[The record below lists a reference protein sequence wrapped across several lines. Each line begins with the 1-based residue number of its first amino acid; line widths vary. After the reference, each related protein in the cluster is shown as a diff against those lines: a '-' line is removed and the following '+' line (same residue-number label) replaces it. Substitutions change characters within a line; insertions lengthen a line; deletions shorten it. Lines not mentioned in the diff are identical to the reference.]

1 MPLDHPATATCTV
14 EAAFPLSGDALPADH
29 GAALFDALCRQAE
42 LGGWLAAT
50 DAVAIA
56 PVRGRADGRG
66 GLILTDES
74 ELLMRLAAADLPRVL
89 RLVGD
94 SLAVKGHALELGQ
107 PQIRLPSPTATLTAS
122 LVVLRDAADAMRE
135 RDTVRSSSTPNAF
148 AAAIR
153 ESLSAL
159 EINGDP
165 VIGAGGHLQLP
176 DHSVPGFAVHLH
188 GLTPE
193 DSLHLQEAGLGDHR
207 KLGCGVF
214 LPA

>member
-14 EAAFPLSGDALPADH
+14 EAAFPLSGDALPA
-29 GAALFDALCRQAE
+29 ALFDALCRQTE
-42 LGGWLAAT
+42 LGGWLSAT

-56 PVRGRADGRG
+56 PVRGGADGTG
-66 GLILTDES
+66 GLILNDES

-89 RLVGD
+89 RIVGD

-107 PQIRLPSPTATLTAS
+107 PQIRLPSPAAVLTAS
-122 LVVLRDAADAMRE
+122 LVVLPDAADAPRE
-135 RDTVRSSSTPNAF
+135 RDALRNGSTPSVF
-148 AAAIR
+148 TAAIR
-153 ESLSAL
+153 DSLAAL

-176 DHSVPGFAVHLH
+176 RHSVPGFAVHLH

>member
-29 GAALFDALCRQAE
+29 GVALFDALCRQTE
-42 LGGWLAAT
+42 LGGWLSAT

-56 PVRGRADGRG
+56 PVRGGADGTG
-66 GLILTDES
+66 GLILNDES

-89 RLVGD
+89 RIVGD

-107 PQIRLPSPTATLTAS
+107 PQIRLPSPAAVLTAS
-122 LVVLRDAADAMRE
+122 LVVLPDAADAPRE
-135 RDTVRSSSTPNAF
+135 RDAPGDGSTPSVF
-148 AAAIR
+148 TAAIR
-153 ESLSAL
+153 DSLAAL

-188 GLTPE
+188 GLSPE

>member
-29 GAALFDALCRQAE
+29 GAALFDALCRQTE
-42 LGGWLAAT
+42 LGGWLSAT

-56 PVRGRADGRG
+56 PVRGGADGTG
-66 GLILTDES
+66 GLILNDES

-89 RLVGD
+89 RIVGD

-107 PQIRLPSPTATLTAS
+107 PQIRLPSPAAVLTAS
-122 LVVLRDAADAMRE
+122 LVVLPDAADAPRE
-135 RDTVRSSSTPNAF
+135 RDALRNGSTPSVF
-148 AAAIR
+148 TAAIR
-153 ESLSAL
+153 DSLVAL

>member
-1 MPLDHPATATCTV
+1 MPLDHPAAATCTV

-29 GAALFDALCRQAE
+29 GAALFDALCHQTE

-50 DAVAIA
+50 DTVAIA
-56 PVRGRADGRG
+56 PVRGRVDGNG

-89 RLVGD
+89 RLVGG
-94 SLAVKGHALELGQ
+94 SLAAKGHALEVGQ
-107 PQIRLPSPTATLTAS
+107 PQIRLPRATETLIAG
-122 LVVLRDAADAMRE
+122 LVVFDNVEDTLRE
-135 RDTVRSSSTPNAF
+135 RDAVRTRSTPSAF

-153 ESLSAL
+153 ESLAAL
-159 EINGDP
+159 EISGEA
-165 VIGAGGHLQLP
+165 VIGASGHLQVP
-176 DHSVPGFAVHLH
+176 DRGLPGFAVQLH
-188 GLTPE
+188 GLSPE

-207 KLGCGVF
+207 KLGCGLF